1 MSDNSLQALSELG
14 QSLWYDNIERTLL
27 SNGDLA
33 RLVAEDYVVGLTSNP
48 SIFQKSIGGSEA
60 YDPQIEAVLSENPTI
75 SIKALYEALAIED
88 IQQAA
93 EILQPIYERT
103 HGGDGYVS
111 LEVSPDLAHDTDG
124 TIAEAKRLFET
135 VGRPNVMIKIPATSA
150 GLPAI
155 TDVIGVG
162 INVNVTLM
170 FSLQDYID
178 VANAYIAGLEKL
190 DAAGGDVS
198 QVASVASFFVSR
210 VDTVLDKLL
219 AENGSAE
226 AEALQGKLAIANAKV
241 AYLEFKKMFGSDRF
255 QKLAAKGAKV
265 QRPLWASTGTKNPS
279 YSDVLY
285 IEELIGPDTVNTAP
299 PATID
304 KFKDHGQAK
313 PSLETEL
320 EQAPILMAQMKALG
334 IDYDG
339 ATQTLQDDGVSAFA
353 EAFTQLLQTLEAKQ
367 EAILSKQV
375 SPMSL
380 NLGGYQ
386 NPVEV
391 RLKAWNAADV
401 QRRIWEQDGTV
412 WVADP
417 QKAAE
422 TPELTNR
429 LGWLTIGETM
439 VAQAEELTNF
449 AQAIKAA
456 DFNAVVLLGM
466 GGSSLAPEVFMT
478 VFGADNGLPLTVL
491 DSTNPDQVLAVS
503 NTLADVARTLF
514 IVSSKSGGTL
524 ETLSFY
530 KYFYELVGQ
539 QKDNPGENFVAITD
553 PGSKLEAL
561 ANEKGFRRIFASP
574 PDVGGRYSAL
584 TYFGLVP
591 AALVGV
597 DVQKLL
603 RRANSM
609 ATACRSH
616 VTHNPGLQLGAI
628 MGELALAGRDKMTF
642 FASPSIEPLGMWI
655 EQLVAESMGKHG
667 VGILPVVGE
676 TIAEPAIYNNDR
688 LFVFLRMADDDNVKL
703 DGMLDVLEAA
713 GHPTIIIEMNELED
727 CGQEFFRWEMATA
740 AAGAVL
746 KINPFDQPDV
756 ESAKIAAKALMAEF
770 DKTGALPVEAAA
782 LTDGNLQLYGPAM
795 GETAADALNAFMG
808 QAKTGDYVAIMA
820 YLPDTPE
827 IEAALQSL
835 RLSLRN
841 KLQVATTIGF
851 GPRFLHSTG
860 QLHKGDGNRG
870 LFIQITHTPT
880 NHVNIPGESYDFNTV
895 VAAQAQGDYNA
906 LAENNRRLIRFHI
919 EQGDLAETI
928 CRLIPN

>member
-1 MSDNSLQALSELG
+1 MSDNSLQDLSELG

-27 SNGDLA
+27 NNGDLA

-60 YDPQIEAVLSENPTI
+60 YDSQIEAVLNETPTI
-75 SIKALYEALAIED
+75 SIKALYETLAIED

-103 HGGDGYVS
+103 NGGDGYVS
-111 LEVSPDLAHDTDG
+111 LEVSPDLAHDTAG

-135 VGRPNVMIKIPATSA
+135 VARPNLMIKIPATTA

-155 TDVIGVG
+155 TEVIAAG

-178 VANAYIAGLEKL
+178 VANAYITGLEKL

-226 AEALQGKLAIANAKV
+226 AHALQGKLAIANAKT
-241 AYLEFKKMFGSDRF
+241 AYLEFKKTFGSDRF
-255 QKLAAKGAKV
+255 QTLAAKGATV
-265 QRPLWASTGTKNPS
+265 QRPLWASTSTKNPN

-285 IEELIGPDTVNTAP
+285 VEELIGPDTVNTAP
-299 PATID
+299 PPTIE
-304 KFKDHGQAK
+304 KFKNHGRARA
-313 PSLETEL
+313 SLAEEL
-320 EQAPILMAQMKALG
+320 EQAPVLLEQLKALG

-339 ATQTLQDDGVSAFA
+339 AMQTLQDDGVSAFA
-353 EAFTQLLQTLEAKQ
+353 DAFVQLLDTLESKR

-375 SPMSL
+375 SPMTMQ
-380 NLGGYQ
+380 LGGYQ
-386 NPVEV
+386 NTVEV
-391 RLKAWNAADV
+391 RLKAWNAAEV
-401 QRRIWEQDGTV
+401 HRRIWEHDGTV

-417 QKAAE
+417 QKAAQ

-429 LGWLTIGETM
+429 LGWLTIGEEM
-439 VAQAEELTNF
+439 LAQAETLMSF
-449 AQAIKAA
+449 AQAVKAA
-456 DFNAVVLLGM
+456 GFKDIVLLGM

-478 VFGADNGLPLTVL
+478 VFGAENGLPLTVL
-491 DSTNPDQVLAVS
+491 DSTNPDQVLAVT
-503 NTLADVARTLF
+503 NKLADVAQTLF
-514 IVSSKSGGTL
+514 VVSSKSGGTL

-539 QKDNPGENFVAITD
+539 QKDNPGDNFVAITD
-553 PGSKLEAL
+553 PGSKLETL
-561 ANEKGFRRIFASP
+561 ANEKGFRQIFASP

-616 VTHNPGLQLGAI
+616 AAHNPGLQLGAI
-628 MGELALAGRDKMTF
+628 MGELALTGRDKVTF

-655 EQLVAESMGKHG
+655 EQLVAESTGKHG

-676 TIAEPAIYNNDR
+676 TIAEPAAYNNDR
-688 LFVFLRMADDDNVKL
+688 LFVFLRMADDDNVTL
-703 DGMLDVLEAA
+703 DGMVDVLGAA
-713 GHPTIIIEMNELED
+713 GHPTLIIEMNELED
-727 CGQEFFRWEMATA
+727 FGQEFFRWEMATA
-740 AAGAVL
+740 TAGAVL
-746 KINPFDQPDV
+746 KINPFDQPNV
-756 ESAKIAAKALMAEF
+756 ESAKLEAKALMTEF
-770 DKTGALPVEAAA
+770 DKTGALPLAEAA
-782 LTDGNLQLYGPAM
+782 LTDGSLQVYGPAM
-795 GETAADALNAFMG
+795 GETAAEALNAFIG

-820 YLPDTPE
+820 YVPDTPE

-841 KLQVATTIGF
+841 KLQIATTVGF

-860 QLHKGDGNRG
+860 QLHKGDGNTG

-880 NHVNIPGESYDFNTV
+880 NQVDIPGESYDFNTV

-906 LAENNRRLIRFHI
+906 LAENNRRLIRFHV
-919 EQGDLAETI
+919 EQGDLAEAI
-928 CRLIPN
+928 CTLIPN